1 MFNLKGKQM
10 EKMMRQMG
18 IKTQEIDAEEVI
30 IRTPSKEIVVENPQV
45 TKINMGG
52 QDTLQVI
59 GKIVEKE
66 KERFSKEDIETITS
80 QTGAT
85 EEEARKA
92 LEEEGDMA
100 AAILKLKK

>member
-66 KERFSKEDIETITS
+66 KEKFSKEDIETITS